1 MMTSK
6 VMTKHN
12 QAYVWVWLPDKDDPL
27 VAGVLVR
34 QGQQLV
40 FNYGRS
46 YLVGPANLLKPA

>member
-1 MMTSK
+1 MTSK